1 MAEYTIN
8 LSEDSNEDTFDFF
21 VQGGYD
27 SLDVDSNKVIKI
39 NMPPQLVIS
48 LVNPTVQTTFG
59 QRVEVGISVYVDS
72 EDDPI
77 RFEVSNDKN
86 YKLNFYPVLFGEVS
100 GVRVY
105 KMRSD
110 VLKENYNAVLGTSTV
125 SVSWVDAT
133 TEARVTETFE
143 VEILS
148 EYAYFNGVIKGT
160 VETESSTLNFLVNAR
175 NFLEE

>member
-1 MAEYTIN
+1 M
-8 LSEDSNEDTFDFF
+8 
-21 VQGGYD
+21 
-27 SLDVDSNKVIKI
+27 
-39 NMPPQLVIS
+39 
-48 LVNPTVQTTFG
+48 
-59 QRVEVGISVYVDS
+59 
-72 EDDPI
+72 
-77 RFEVSNDKN
+77 SNDKN

-100 GVRVY
+100 GVPVY